1 MDTNIIIALIGL
13 LSSVLVQFGGILIN
27 SKLTNY
33 RIEQLEKEVQ
43 KHNNLVER
51 VYKLEQDTAVQG
63 EKMPI
68 YSITGGNGADV
79 PLFSEIEVD
88 GTQYFVIGNNYCVK
102 M

>member
-1 MDTNIIIALIGL
+1 MVMDTNIIIALIGL

-51 VYKLEQDTAVQG
+51 VYKLEQDAAVQE
-63 EKMPI
+63 EKI
-68 YSITGGNGADV
+68 AVANHRIDDLERATSG
-79 PLFSEIEVD
+79 
-88 GTQYFVIGNNYCVK
+88 
-102 M
+102 

>member
-51 VYKLEQDTAVQG
+51 VYKLEQDTAVQE
-63 EKMPI
+63 EKI
-68 YSITGGNGADV
+68 AVANHRIDDLERVTQNG
-79 PLFSEIEVD
+79 
-88 GTQYFVIGNNYCVK
+88 
-102 M
+102 

>member
-51 VYKLEQDTAVQG
+51 VYKLEQDTAVQE
-63 EKMPI
+63 EKI
-68 YSITGGNGADV
+68 AVANHRIDDLERSQNG
-79 PLFSEIEVD
+79 
-88 GTQYFVIGNNYCVK
+88 
-102 M
+102 

>member
-51 VYKLEQDTAVQG
+51 VYKLEQDTAVQE
-63 EKMPI
+63 EKI
-68 YSITGGNGADV
+68 AVANHRID
-79 PLFSEIEVD
+79 D
-88 GTQYFVIGNNYCVK
+88 
-102 M
+102 

>member
-1 MDTNIIIALIGL
+1 MVMDTNIIIALIGL

-51 VYKLEQDTAVQG
+51 VYKLEQDTAVQE
-63 EKMPI
+63 EKI
-68 YSITGGNGADV
+68 AVANHRIDDLERVTQNG
-79 PLFSEIEVD
+79 
-88 GTQYFVIGNNYCVK
+88 
-102 M
+102 

>member
-1 MDTNIIIALIGL
+1 MIRMDTNIIIALIGL

-51 VYKLEQDTAVQG
+51 VYKLEQDTAVQE
-63 EKMPI
+63 EKI
-68 YSITGGNGADV
+68 AVANHRIDDLERSQNG
-79 PLFSEIEVD
+79 
-88 GTQYFVIGNNYCVK
+88 
-102 M
+102 

>member
-51 VYKLEQDTAVQG
+51 VYKLEQDAAVQE
-63 EKMPI
+63 EKI
-68 YSITGGNGADV
+68 AVANHRIDDLERAQND
-79 PLFSEIEVD
+79 
-88 GTQYFVIGNNYCVK
+88 
-102 M
+102 

>member
-1 MDTNIIIALIGL
+1 MIVMDTNIIIALIGL

-51 VYKLEQDTAVQG
+51 VYKLEQDAAVQE
-63 EKMPI
+63 EKI
-68 YSITGGNGADV
+68 AVANHRIDDLERSQNG
-79 PLFSEIEVD
+79 
-88 GTQYFVIGNNYCVK
+88 
-102 M
+102 

>member
-43 KHNNLVER
+43 KHNNLIER
-51 VYKLEQDTAVQG
+51 VYKLEQDAAVQE
-63 EKMPI
+63 EKI
-68 YSITGGNGADV
+68 AVANHRIDDLERATG
-79 PLFSEIEVD
+79 
-88 GTQYFVIGNNYCVK
+88 
-102 M
+102 

>member
-63 EKMPI
+63 EKI
-68 YSITGGNGADV
+68 AVANHRIDDLERSQNG
-79 PLFSEIEVD
+79 
-88 GTQYFVIGNNYCVK
+88 
-102 M
+102 